1 MDHLSNPE
9 QPAYVADRVS
19 AVSNVPMQFL
29 MSVGMVAVILVAA
42 LLTDAISAGE
52 DAISAGE
59 GAAAV
64 HPPSNVANLCASPPV
79 LATIR
84 NITGK
89 VRPGDPLHSA
99 ARAGAAHRPRSP
111 A

>member
-42 LLTDAISAGE
+42 SLT

>member
-42 LLTDAISAGE
+42 SLTDAIL
-52 DAISAGE
+52 AGE

-64 HPPSNVANLCASPPV
+64 HPPSNVANLCGSPPG

-89 VRPGDPLHSA
+89 RVEEIPLT
-99 ARAGAAHRPRSP
+99 PTWQ
-111 A
+111 